1 MEAPPNS
8 LNLPMEVSQRQRLSH
23 SGNNKLCTYQ
33 MTANRWSGKRNCPN
47 ELPMKK
53 LTNEETCRRPNKGPN
68 APSVIARLM
77 GVDMLPVLDSKPIAR
92 QKNIEAKMSSPSKE
106 EEVRDIPVD
115 PSTLITTRSCRFSSF
130 HYYDECCDPSMELVK
145 PKPRREHPQ
154 EEELQKFK
162 KEFEAWQAKKTD
174 TLYLKSTSS
183 KKQFKETVL
192 TDNSKKHE
200 TSPVNIVVLRPCFDD
215 NETIYGSRESS
226 PSISEERGNSMDDFL
241 EEVNAR
247 LRNETSPYNHDHD
260 KLESEVPTRSLIRS
274 LSTPISRT
282 SFGCLLLEERGDLN
296 GIKKISLS
304 ADHNK
309 RKQKFSLMEKVSSF
323 KTKLFSKK
331 LQNESHGT
339 KYIRNASDTSPSYDM
354 NEDYT
359 EVPPSPASV
368 CNSFGEEFWRP
379 GDCSRTS
386 SPAST
391 PDLHPLVETDIPR
404 VFREINSNLTELRR
418 QLNELETGEN
428 VIDQQPTLEEEMVE
442 IHDTAKAYLRDLLI
456 ASGLY
461 DGDKYPW
468 RWDTFG
474 KPISNHIFEGV
485 EESYGKKAEGSEGER
500 LNHKMLCDLFNETV
514 LNLLRAPSKEAICPV
529 TYPPQGRKLLDCV
542 WEMTQTHIYPGE
554 DLSYCSIQDIVSYS
568 LRSTP
573 WSSDEDANAIGKDV
587 ECHITRDLI
596 QEIIEDMQPLS

>member
-1 MEAPPNS
+1 
-8 LNLPMEVSQRQRLSH
+8 
-23 SGNNKLCTYQ
+23 
-33 MTANRWSGKRNCPN
+33 
-47 ELPMKK
+47 MKK
-53 LTNEETCRRPNKGPN
+53 LTNEETGRRPSKGLN

-77 GVDMLPVLDSKPIAR
+77 GVDMLPLLDSKPIAR
-92 QKNIEAKMSSPSKE
+92 QNNIEAKMSSPSKE
-106 EEVRDIPVD
+106 EEVRDILVD
-115 PSTLITTRSCRFSSF
+115 PSTLITTRSCRFGSF
-130 HYYDECCDPSMELVK
+130 HDYDECCDPSMELEK

-162 KEFEAWQAKKTD
+162 KEFEAWQAKKTN
-174 TLYLKSTSS
+174 TFYLKSTNS
-183 KKQFKETVL
+183 KKQF
-192 TDNSKKHE
+192 KKHE
-200 TSPVNIVVLRPCFDD
+200 TSPANIVVLRPCFDD
-215 NETIYGSRESS
+215 IETIYGSREST

-247 LRNETSPYNHDHD
+247 LRNETSPYNHDHE

-282 SFGCLLLEERGDLN
+282 SFGCLLLEARGELD
-296 GIKKISLS
+296 GIEKFTLS
-304 ADHNK
+304 AHQNK
-309 RKQKFSLMEKVSSF
+309 RKQKLSLLEKVSSF

-331 LQNESHGT
+331 LQSRDESHGT
-339 KYIRNASDTSPSYDM
+339 KYFRNASEISTSYDI

-379 GDCSRTS
+379 GDYSRTS

-404 VFREINSNLTELRR
+404 VFREINSNLSELRR

-428 VIDQQPTLEEEMVE
+428 MIDDRPPLEEEMVE

-474 KPISNHIFEGV
+474 KPISNRIFEGV

-529 TYPPQGRKLLDCV
+529 SYPPQGRKLLDCV

-554 DLSYCSIQDIVSYS
+554 DLSYCSIDGIVSYN

-587 ECHITRDLI
+587 EYHITRDLI